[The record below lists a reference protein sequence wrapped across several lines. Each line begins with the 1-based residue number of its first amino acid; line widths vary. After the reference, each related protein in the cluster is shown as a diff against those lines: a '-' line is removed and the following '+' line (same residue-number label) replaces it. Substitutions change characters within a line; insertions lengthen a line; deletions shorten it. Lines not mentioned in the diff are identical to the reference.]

1 MSQGL
6 INRKGF
12 PRWVLL
18 VSSSFVPSPLLLRWP
33 KMPNRV
39 EKQKRS
45 STLQRHNLL
54 ALFEECCFDAM
65 PCSRCTEKGLR
76 CRWVDEKKQTKQQK
90 KNETNTRLVR
100 LRRHR
105 EAVVAKGVKMVQ
117 EGLRD
122 MEELEEFES
131 RETAAVVDSRAQ
143 GAVGVID
150 WSSVGL
156 EWPEG
161 LTLGPSSA
169 SLGIAES
176 SGGS

>member
-76 CRWVDEKKQTKQQK
+76 CRWVDEEKSK
-90 KNETNTRLVR
+90 TRRCFECVR
-100 LRRHR
+100 SGR
-105 EAVVAKGVKMVQ
+105 KCDGT
-117 EGLRD
+117 G
-122 MEELEEFES
+122 
-131 RETAAVVDSRAQ
+131 RALSS
-143 GAVGVID
+143 GAVLLVAPATRTPTD
-150 WSSVGL
+150 
-156 EWPEG
+156 EHQR
-161 LTLGPSSA
+161 
-169 SLGIAES
+169 
-176 SGGS
+176 SGTKTKSDSKNVRRSRRKMSGWRCNRI